1 MRQATRSKQ
10 RGATIIEFTLALHIF
25 VLLLL
30 GTYVFGFR
38 LVQAQQLFQITR
50 DLAHMYSRGVNF
62 TLAGSAAEAQLL
74 AGQFGLTSTGNGVT
88 VLSSI
93 QIETAAACLSATGNA
108 SCPNLNLPVFVQQ
121 VTIGDPTTFS
131 SPFGTPTAS
140 GVLPATTGVANDY
153 STTVSAT
160 AQANNTWAVAQ
171 NFNSVL
177 ALSPGEVTYMAEMYI
192 VTTTLNVPG
201 LTGSPLVYARA
212 IF

>member
-1 MRQATRSKQ
+1 MRRATGRKQ
-10 RGATIIEFTLALHIF
+10 RGATIIEFTLALQIF

-38 LVQAQQLFQITR
+38 LVQAQELYQITR

-62 TLAGSAAEAQLL
+62 TLAGSASEAQLL
-74 AGQFGLTSTGNGVT
+74 AGQFGLTSGGSSVT
-88 VLSSI
+88 VLSTI
-93 QIETAAACLSATGNA
+93 QIETSAACLSATGLA
-108 SCPNLNLPVFVQQ
+108 ICPNLNLPVFVQQ
-121 VTIGDPTTFS
+121 IAIGDPTVFH

-140 GVLPATTGVANDY
+140 GALPATSGVANDY

-177 ALSPGEVTYMAEMYI
+177 ALSSGQVTYMAEMYI
-192 VTTTLNVPG
+192 VTATLNVPG
-201 LTGSPLVYARA
+201 LTGSPQVYARA
-212 IF
+212 LF